1 MFAIL
6 KRGVVGTFHHVSEAH
21 LACYLAEFDFRYSY
35 RSALGINDTMGTDEL
50 LRRIGGKRL
59 TYRRAGAEAP
69 VQATSEKIFALRRS
83 PKS

>member
-1 MFAIL
+1 
-6 KRGVVGTFHHVSEAH
+6 
-21 LACYLAEFDFRYSY
+21 
-35 RSALGINDTMGTDEL
+35 MGTDEL